1 MRSKATLTPS
11 AAAGETDLVTGE
23 YDVVLEN
30 HDSTR
35 TLAVR
40 ATTTWPEFPRLWPVL
55 LDQVWSQLAAAGIS
69 SGCPNFMLYRDNTPR
84 VEVGVIYDG
93 DLALTDPVV
102 VSSLPAGQVATTT
115 HRGAYSKLGYAHQSV
130 VDWCGKHGLPLSGL
144 RWEIYGP
151 HSPDPTQAR
160 THIGWL
166 LSETAK
172 TPQ

>member
-11 AAAGETDLVTGE
+11 AAAGETDLVTAE

-102 VSSLPAGQVATTT
+102 VSSLPAGQVATTVHVGPPEELAGAT
-115 HRGAYSKLGYAHQSV
+115 AAIEEWCRVNHRSLGGVS
-130 VDWCGKHGLPLSGL
+130 
-144 RWEIYGP
+144 WEIYG
-151 HSPDPTQAR
+151 DPGDDPSTLEVR
-160 THIGWL
+160 VFYL
-166 LSETAK
+166 LG
-172 TPQ
+172 